1 MSRVTFIDDLGD
13 PRPGA
18 PLTKNVVLRS
28 IETADGV
35 RCVDLF
41 VRADRTF
48 GFDEFRRDVEDAG
61 WTPIGHH
68 GHLVFHSDADALDAA
83 LSKVAWLK
91 DVLGPR

>member
-1 MSRVTFIDDLGD
+1 MSRVTCIDDLRD
-13 PRPGA
+13 STPGA
-18 PLTKNVVLRS
+18 PVTKNVVLRS

-41 VRADRTF
+41 VRPDATF

-61 WTPIGHH
+61 WTLVGHH
-68 GHLVFHSDADALDAA
+68 SHLVFCSDADALDAA

-91 DVLGPR
+91 AVLGPR